1 MPTDIEWP
9 AIALRLAL
17 TAIASAVIGINRGE
31 LDRPVGLRTT
41 MLVALA
47 AAISMIQVNLL
58 LPSVGK
64 PSDSFVM
71 LDLMRL
77 PLGVLSGMGFIGAGA
92 IVRRNDLVQGVT
104 TAATLWYVTMM
115 GLCFGGGQI
124 GLGLAALGLAL
135 VVLWCLKWVER
146 RYIDREHRAELVFA
160 FETAAAVE
168 HQILPQF
175 VAAGFAMHPCSA
187 VLSNQG
193 QICTLQYEVRWHAA
207 QPVQKARTWCTS
219 LVDHAGSFGSNGGQS
234 VVADHR
240 VIGHPGFRNRRY
252 RVK

>member
-1 MPTDIEWP
+1 MPTEIEWP

-17 TAIASAVIGINRGE
+17 TAIASAAIGVNRGE

-47 AAISMIQVNLL
+47 AAIAMIQVNLL
-58 LPSVGK
+58 LLSAGK
-64 PSDSFVM
+64 PSDSFVV

-92 IVRRNDLVQGVT
+92 IVRRDNLVQGVT

-115 GLCFGGGQI
+115 GLCFGGGQL

-135 VVLWCLKWVER
+135 VVLWCLKWVEL
-146 RYIDREHRAELVFA
+146 RYIDREHRGELLFA
-160 FETAAAVE
+160 YEAGADIDHRIT
-168 HQILPQF
+168 PRF

-187 VLSNQG
+187 AFDDQG
-193 QICTLQYEVRWHAA
+193 KTCTLHYEVRWHAA
-207 QPVQKARTWCTS
+207 QPVQKALD
-219 LVDHAGSFGSNGGQS
+219 LVHEFSGSPG
-234 VVADHR
+234 
-240 VIGHPGFRNRRY
+240 VIRIEWRAIGRP
-252 RVK
+252 

>member
-1 MPTDIEWP
+1 MPTHIEWS

-17 TAIASAVIGINRGE
+17 TAVASAAIGINRGE

-47 AAISMIQVNLL
+47 AAIAMIQVNLL
-58 LPSVGK
+58 LPSAGK

-115 GLCFGGGQI
+115 GLCFGGGQLV
-124 GLGLAALGLAL
+124 LGLAALGLAL

-146 RYIDREHRAELVFA
+146 RYIDREHRAELVCA
-160 FETAAAVE
+160 FEAGAAIE
-168 HQILPQF
+168 QRLKPQF
-175 VAAGFAMHPCSA
+175 FAAGFVMQPCSA
-187 VLSNQG
+187 TFSNQG
-193 QICTLQYEVRWHAA
+193 QICTMQYEVRCHAA
-207 QPVQKARTWCTS
+207 QPAQKALDLVHELSESPGVIRIEWRT
-219 LVDHAGSFGSNGGQS
+219 
-234 VVADHR
+234 
-240 VIGHPGFRNRRY
+240 IGRP
-252 RVK
+252 

>member
-1 MPTDIEWP
+1 MPTHIEWS
-9 AIALRLAL
+9 AIALRLVL
-17 TAIASAVIGINRGE
+17 TAIASAAIGVNRGE

-58 LPSVGK
+58 LPSAGK

-92 IVRRNDLVQGVT
+92 IVRRDDLVQGVT

-135 VVLWCLKWVER
+135 AVLWCLKWVER
-146 RYIDREHRAELVFA
+146 RYIEREHRAELVFA
-160 FETAAAVE
+160 FEAGEAIE
-168 HQILPQF
+168 HRIMSQF
-175 VAAGFAMHPCSA
+175 VAAGFAMNPRSA
-187 VLSNQG
+187 AFNDQG
-193 QICTLQYEVRWHAA
+193 QTCTLQYEVRWHAE
-207 QPVQKARTWCTS
+207 QPVRKALD
-219 LVDHAGSFGSNGGQS
+219 LVRELGRSPG
-234 VVADHR
+234 VIR
-240 VIGHPGFRNRRY
+240 VEWRAIGHL
-252 RVK
+252 

>member
-1 MPTDIEWP
+1 MPTHIEWSE
-9 AIALRLAL
+9 IALRLTL
-17 TAIASAVIGINRGE
+17 TGMASGAIGVNRGE

-47 AAISMIQVNLL
+47 SAISMIQVNLL
-58 LPSVGK
+58 LPSAGK

-115 GLCFGGGQI
+115 GLCFGGGQL

-135 VVLWCLKWVER
+135 VVLWWLKWGER
-146 RYIDREHRAELVFA
+146 RYVDRRHQAEFIFA
-160 FETAAAVE
+160 FEAGSAIEQGIA
-168 HQILPQF
+168 PRF
-175 VAAGFAMHPCSA
+175 VAAGFDVNPRSA
-187 VLSNQG
+187 AFSYQG
-193 QICTLQYEVRWHAA
+193 H
-207 QPVQKARTWCTS
+207 
-219 LVDHAGSFGSNGGQS
+219 SFT
-234 VVADHR
+234 V
-240 VIGHPGFRNRRY
+240 
-252 RVK
+252 

>member
-1 MPTDIEWP
+1 MPAHIEWS
-9 AIALRLAL
+9 AIALRLVL
-17 TAIASAVIGINRGE
+17 TAIASAAIGVNRGE

-58 LPSVGK
+58 LPSAGK
-64 PSDSFVM
+64 PNDSFVL
-71 LDLMRL
+71 LDLMWL

-135 VVLWCLKWVER
+135 AVLWCLKWVER
-146 RYIDREHRAELVFA
+146 RYIEREHRAELP
-160 FETAAAVE
+160 E
-168 HQILPQF
+168 
-175 VAAGFAMHPCSA
+175 
-187 VLSNQG
+187 
-193 QICTLQYEVRWHAA
+193 
-207 QPVQKARTWCTS
+207 
-219 LVDHAGSFGSNGGQS
+219 
-234 VVADHR
+234 
-240 VIGHPGFRNRRY
+240 
-252 RVK
+252 

>member
-1 MPTDIEWP
+1 MPTHIEWT

-58 LPSVGK
+58 LPSAGK

-124 GLGLAALGLAL
+124 WLGLTALGLAL
-135 VVLWCLKWVER
+135 IVLWCLKWVEL
-146 RYIDREHRAELVFA
+146 RYIDREHRAELIFA
-160 FETAAAVE
+160 FETG
-168 HQILPQF
+168 
-175 VAAGFAMHPCSA
+175 VAIEQRFAPRFATAGFVMKPCSA
-187 VLSNQG
+187 AFSDQAR
-193 QICTLQYEVRWHAA
+193 ICTLRYEVRWHAK
-207 QPVQKARTWCTS
+207 QPVQKALD
-219 LVDHAGSFGSNGGQS
+219 LVHELGGSPG
-234 VVADHR
+234 
-240 VIGHPGFRNRRY
+240 VIRIEWQAIGRA
-252 RVK
+252 